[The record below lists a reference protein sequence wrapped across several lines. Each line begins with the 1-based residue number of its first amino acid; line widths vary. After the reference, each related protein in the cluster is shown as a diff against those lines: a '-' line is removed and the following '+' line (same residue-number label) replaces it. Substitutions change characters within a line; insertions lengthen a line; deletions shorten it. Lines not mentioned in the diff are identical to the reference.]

1 MYGCLVC
8 GCTENETAASSYRG
22 ANFSLLLFT
31 LACGFTCRCR
41 VATHITKPTYEK
53 QQKELMSLSYLKTL
67 WPKNNILQNNL
78 CKWSASNLNCV
89 ESSSIK
95 SRTNE
100 TVWICSKKEK
110 PWKMQMHILDKACKA
125 PKCVTTRW
133 WFHLGIAQGRRP
145 IMDGE
150 RNLGKCICTYYT
162 FLACKHTHL

>member
-8 GCTENETAASSYRG
+8 GYTENETAAFSYRE
-22 ANFSLLLFT
+22 ANSSLLLFT
-31 LACGFTCRCR
+31 FSCGFTRR
-41 VATHITKPTYEK
+41 FWVASHITKPTYEK
-53 QQKELMSLSYLKTL
+53 QQKEFMSLSYLKTL

-89 ESSSIK
+89 GSSSIK

-100 TVWICSKKEK
+100 TVWLCSKKEK

-133 WFHLGIAQGRRP
+133 WFHLGIAQGRGP
-145 IMDGE
+145 IMDNE
-150 RNLGKCICTYYT
+150 RNLGNAKN
-162 FLACKHTHL
+162 AHTRHSL